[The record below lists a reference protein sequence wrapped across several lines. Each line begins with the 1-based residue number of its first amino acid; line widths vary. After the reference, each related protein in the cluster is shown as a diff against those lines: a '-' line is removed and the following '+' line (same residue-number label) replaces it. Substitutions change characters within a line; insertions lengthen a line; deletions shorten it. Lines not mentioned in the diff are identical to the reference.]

1 MALAAGDGAILDAD
15 TMAIAIFV
23 TAKLFTSGL
32 LFTITIIVSEVASL
46 AATTIWPFKFL
57 VTVAEGAT
65 ISNIV
70 FDALARSHRVAV
82 AVGVL
87 LFHCD

>member
-1 MALAAGDGAILDAD
+1 MDAD

-82 AVGVL
+82 AVGGADDHVFTSL
-87 LFHCD
+87 N